1 MGSLAVNFSG
11 SLRFYPLWLFCI
23 CFFLPPG
30 RQPAGHLLRHYH
42 TYFARTDKDFMNRL
56 TILLL
61 CAFCATA
68 LSAQTTYSLQ
78 RTLNWANEPF
88 RSQLTNGEMASYW
101 RFDGCSYGEQSP
113 TLPLVTDRFTLAG
126 AATLTVELTDV
137 QYERFDFKPT
147 AAEEA
152 AISSEL
158 NIDVRSE
165 QERLQHFGRLRFIPI
180 RKNGNSYE
188 RVRSFNLTV
197 RIALRPIPPSGGV
210 SDRGPTTSVL
220 SNGSIYKFGVAQSG
234 MYKLDFNYLKNE
246 LGISNLENIDP
257 RNIKLYGNGGNML
270 SEKTNDARPD
280 DLLEN
285 AIFISGE
292 QDGKFNDGDFILFYA
307 QGPAPWRFTPDLT
320 GTQLNIRKHL
330 YDQNAYYFVKIGDGA
345 GLRVQQQASIA
356 ANAQT
361 NAFDD
366 VQRMEDEKVNL
377 LDYFALA
384 QGSGKR
390 WFGDYFLQ
398 TRQRDYTLNFPNL
411 VSGAP
416 ARLRGEFAGRSGSSS
431 TVRFSAGDGVFNR
444 SINGVPVSNNEADYA
459 ANGAVSGSFIP
470 NAGNSIVVN
479 VDYLPSALTSEGW
492 LDYIEVNARR
502 QLSMG
507 SQNSLE
513 FRDLQS
519 LTNTATTFKLSGA
532 TNSTKVWDITN
543 PQLPFSQNFNLS
555 GSNLEFG
562 APTLNVLRN
571 FIAFNE
577 NAVFPLPETK
587 IGAIPNQNLHAIDNQ
602 HMAIIYHPNF
612 KSQAEQ
618 LATHR
623 RTFSG
628 LDVVTVSIDELYNEF
643 SSGAKDPTSIRDFA
657 RLLLTRKPD
666 KFNFLLLLGDGSFD
680 PKNNTAS
687 NENNDYIPVFETFES
702 YDPIYSYPSDDYFGL
717 LSDGEGGNL
726 DGALDIAV
734 GRLTVNTSNEAQTV
748 VDKIMAYDKDPQLLG
763 DWHLRQL
770 YIADDQDFNA
780 HLAQAD
786 KLANQA
792 IATEKWFNIEKVFF
806 DAYQQVA
813 TSGGQRF
820 PDAKAAIN
828 SNVFKGTMIM
838 QYIGHGG
845 PRGWAQERVVD
856 NNDIASWDNPNRYP
870 FIITATC
877 SFGGYDDYGTLT
889 GGELALLRNNAGAVG
904 MFTTVRAV
912 FVDGNNK
919 LTDAVQKVI
928 FQRVNGWYRPVG
940 EILRLA
946 KNTLSG
952 GIEDNAR
959 RFTLLGDP
967 AMFLAMPEYRVSTTH
982 INDVLV
988 TAGQPDTLKALMPV
1002 KIGGIVTD
1010 TLGNL
1015 LNNYN
1020 GKVFVTLFDKSQELL
1035 TLGQDSDSP
1044 VRGFNVQRNIIFK
1057 GSATVNAGKF
1067 SIEFIVPKDI
1077 NYAFGKGKISYY
1089 AQNGTPLDA
1098 AGADDNIVVGGNA
1111 NLIDDDKP
1119 PVVQIFMNTTDFVLG
1134 GITDN
1139 SPKILVKCE
1148 DDNGMN
1154 VTGASLGHDLTA
1166 VLDGNVLE
1174 TVVLNDFYESELDN
1188 YRRGQAIYPLRNLEP
1203 GKHTLKVKGWDIANN
1218 SGEGYTEF
1226 IVAEDG
1232 KAALEHVLNY
1242 PNPFTTNTYFQFEHN
1257 LSGQVLDVQISI
1269 FSVSGKLV
1277 KTIIHSTPAD
1287 GYRIADI
1294 AWDGR
1299 DEYGDRLARGVY
1311 VYRIKIRGTDFS
1323 GTQVTAESDYE
1334 KLVILK

>member
-1 MGSLAVNFSG
+1 
-11 SLRFYPLWLFCI
+11 
-23 CFFLPPG
+23 
-30 RQPAGHLLRHYH
+30 
-42 TYFARTDKDFMNRL
+42 MNRL

-61 CAFCATA
+61 SAFCATA
-68 LSAQTTYSLQ
+68 LSAQTTYTLQ
-78 RTLNWANEPF
+78 RTLNWAEEPF
-88 RSQLTNGEMASYW
+88 RSPLTNGEMASYW
-101 RFDGCSYGEQSP
+101 RFDGCSYGEQAP
-113 TLPLVTDRFTLAG
+113 TLPLMTDRFPLAG
-126 AATLTVELTDV
+126 ASALTVELTDV
-137 QYERFDFKPT
+137 QYERFDFNPT
-147 AAEEA
+147 PAEEA
-152 AISSEL
+152 VLSTDLI
-158 NIDVRSE
+158 IDVRSE
-165 QERLQHFGRLRFIPI
+165 QERQQHFGRLRFIPI
-180 RKNGNSYE
+180 RKNGSTYE
-188 RVRSFNLTV
+188 RVRSFSLNV
-197 RIALRPIPPSGGV
+197 RITPRPVAPSGGV
-210 SDRGPTTSVL
+210 TDRGPNTSVL

-234 MYKLDFNYLKNE
+234 IYKLDFNYLKNE
-246 LGISNLENIDP
+246 LGITNLESIDP
-257 RNIKLYGNGGNML
+257 RNLKVYGNGGNML
-270 SEKTNDARPD
+270 PEKTDDARPD
-280 DLLEN
+280 DLIEN
-285 AIFISGE
+285 AIFVSGE
-292 QDGKFNDGDFILFYA
+292 QDGKFDAGDFILFYA
-307 QGPAPWRFTPDLT
+307 QGPAPWRYTPDAIN
-320 GTQLNIRKHL
+320 TQLNVRKHL
-330 YDQNAYYFVKIGDGA
+330 YDPYAYYFVKIGDGT
-345 GLRVQQQASIA
+345 GLRVQEQASVPA
-356 ANAQT
+356 SAQT
-361 NAFDD
+361 EAFDD
-366 VQRMEDEKVNL
+366 VQRIEDEKVNL
-377 LDYFALA
+377 LDFFALA

-398 TRQRDYTLNFPNL
+398 TREREYALSFPNL
-411 VSGAP
+411 VP
-416 ARLRGEFAGRSGSSS
+416 NETARLRAEFAGRSGSST

-459 ANGAVSGSFIP
+459 ANGTVIGSFIP
-470 NAGNSIVVN
+470 DGGNNILVN
-479 VDYLPSALTSEGW
+479 VEYLQGALSSEGW

-502 QLSMG
+502 RLAMG
-507 SQNSLE
+507 AQNSLE
-513 FRDLQS
+513 FRDLKS
-519 LTNTATTFKLSGA
+519 LNNTATTFKLSDA
-532 TNSTKVWDITN
+532 SPNTKVWDITN
-543 PQLPFSQNFNLS
+543 PQVPMRQNVSFS
-555 GSNLEFG
+555 GTTLEFG
-562 APTLNVLRN
+562 ANTLNVLRN

-577 NAVFPLPETK
+577 NAVFPAPETNV
-587 IGAIPNQNLHAIDNQ
+587 GAIANQNLHAIDNQ
-602 HMAIIYHPNF
+602 HMAIIYHPDF

-618 LATHR
+618 LADHR
-623 RTFSG
+623 RNFSG
-628 LDVVTVSIDELYNEF
+628 LDVVTVPIDQLYNEF
-643 SSGAKDPTSIRDFA
+643 SSGAKDPTAIRDFA
-657 RLLLTRKPD
+657 RLLLTRQPN
-666 KFNFLLLLGDGSFD
+666 KFEFLLLIGDGSFD

-687 NENNDYIPVFETFES
+687 TANIDFIPVFETYES

-717 LSDGEGGNL
+717 LSDGEGGAL

-734 GRLTVNTSNEAQTV
+734 GRLTVNTPDEAQTV

-770 YIADDQDFNA
+770 FMADDQDFNA

-786 KLANQA
+786 KLANQSA
-792 IATEKWFNIEKVFF
+792 ATEKWFNIEKVFF

-828 SNVFKGTMIM
+828 SNVFKGTLIM

-856 NNDIASWDNPNRYP
+856 NNDIASWDNPYRYP

-889 GGELALLRNNAGAVG
+889 GGEQALLRNNAGAVG

-940 EILRLA
+940 EILRVA

-982 INDVLV
+982 INDVAV

-1002 KIGGIVTD
+1002 KIDGIVTD

-1015 LNNYN
+1015 LSNYN
-1020 GKVFVTLFDKSQELL
+1020 GKVSVTLFDKTQDLL

-1044 VRGFNVQRNIIFK
+1044 VRGFNVQRNVIFK
-1057 GSATVNAGKF
+1057 GSATVTAGKF

-1111 NLIDDDKP
+1111 NLINDDKP

-1134 GITDN
+1134 GVTDN

-1174 TVVLNDFYESELDN
+1174 TVVLNDFYESEQDN

-1203 GKHTLKVKGWDIANN
+1203 GKHTLKAKGWDIANN

-1232 KAALEHVLNY
+1232 KVALEHVLNY

-1277 KTIIHSTPAD
+1277 KTILHNTPAD
-1287 GYRIADI
+1287 GYRVADI
-1294 AWDGR
+1294 SWDGR

-1311 VYRIKIRGTDFS
+1311 VYRVKIRGTDAS